1 MEGTLGEVQPLPLHH
16 LELNL
21 YMVTL
26 LPPPLLLFL
35 PIMPMVNLLAMD
47 PRLEL
52 ALLLPVLYCRF
63 CKEAAF
69 APATFATNADG
80 NG

>member
-52 ALLLPVLYCRF
+52 ALLLPVL
-63 CKEAAF
+63 
-69 APATFATNADG
+69 
-80 NG
+80 